1 MNRTASNRRPTLH
14 VASPAIALLL
24 LFIALPAQARHLS
37 PIVFVSYAGGQSDLW
52 VMQGD
57 GSSPVNLTNDKTEDD
72 FAEWSPDGRRIVWTR
87 GGRGPE
93 GELWVMNA
101 DGSGKQPLTFDVTA
115 DFNASWSP
123 DGSQIAWRTRRDGN
137 SEIYVMNADGTNA
150 HRLTQHP
157 SADYAPD
164 WSPDGTRIAF
174 TSERSG
180 HAAVYT
186 MNTDGSD
193 VQKLTPDFMEGALPG
208 WSPDGT
214 RILFTDGFCVTCG
227 ESDLFV
233 MNADGS
239 GITQITDSPENE
251 SAKSW
256 SRDGSSVVGD
266 FAPLNPAVTHLFKG
280 DVVVFDVATGAT
292 TKLTDTR
299 GIEEGHPDWSQSG
312 RPTDATELATG
323 AEAAPTAGR
332 AGTGALIASASLRQ
346 GSGNAII
353 EYTLP
358 GAGPVSVCIFDV
370 AGREIARLSE
380 GWQEA
385 GPHSAALSVG
395 RHKQVYLYRV
405 EWAGRSASGR
415 VTLSP

>member
-1 MNRTASNRRPTLH
+1 MRRTASDRRPTPRDTR
-14 VASPAIALLL
+14 VAIALLL
-24 LFIALPAQARHLS
+24 LCLAWPAQARHLS
-37 PIVFVSYAGGQSDLW
+37 PIVFVSLAGGQSDLW

-57 GSSPVNLTNDKTEDD
+57 GSNPVNLTNDKTEDD

-101 DGSGKQPLTFDVTA
+101 DGSGKQQLTFDVTA

-123 DGSQIAWRTRRDGN
+123 DGSQIAWRTRRDGQ
-137 SEIYVMNADGTNA
+137 SEIYVMNADGTHA

-193 VQKLTPDFMEGALPG
+193 VQKLTPDFMEAALPG
-208 WSPDGT
+208 WSPEGG
-214 RILFTDGFCVTCG
+214 RIVFTDGFCATCG
-227 ESDLFV
+227 ESDIFV

-239 GITQITDSPENE
+239 GLRQITDTSENE

-256 SRDGSSVVGD
+256 SRDGSSLVGD
-266 FAPLNPAVTHLFKG
+266 FAELNPSDHHLFKG
-280 DVVVFDVATGAT
+280 DVVVFDVATGAR
-292 TKLTDTR
+292 TKLTDTK

-312 RPTDATELATG
+312 RPTAAIELTAS
-323 AEAAPTAGR
+323 AEATPTPGR
-332 AGTGALIASASLRQ
+332 AGTDLPSASASLRQ
-346 GSGNAII
+346 GSGNASIQ
-353 EYTLP
+353 YTLP
-358 GAGPVSVCIFDV
+358 SAGPVRVSIFDV
-370 AGREIARLSE
+370 AGREIARLADS
-380 GWQEA
+380 WQEA
-385 GPHSAALSVG
+385 GPHTMAFAAG
-395 RHKQVYLYRV
+395 HAGQVYLYRV
-405 EWAGRSASGR
+405 EWAGRSVSGKM
-415 VTLSP
+415 TFAP

>member
-1 MNRTASNRRPTLH
+1 MRRTASYRRPTPHDPSL
-14 VASPAIALLL
+14 AIALLL
-24 LFIALPAQARHLS
+24 LCIAMPAQAQRLS
-37 PIVFVSYAGGQSDLW
+37 PIVFVSFAGGQSDLW

-57 GSSPVNLTNDKTEDD
+57 GSNPVNLTNDKTEDD

-93 GELWVMNA
+93 SELWVMNA
-101 DGSGKQPLTFDVTA
+101 DGSGKRQLTFDVTA

-123 DGSQIAWRTRRDGN
+123 DGSQIAWRTRRDGQ

-164 WSPDGTRIAF
+164 WSPNGTRIAF

-186 MNTDGSD
+186 MNADGSD
-193 VQKLTPDFMEGALPG
+193 LQKLTPDFMEGALPG
-208 WSPDGT
+208 WSPDGN
-214 RILFTDGFCVTCG
+214 RIVFTDGFCVTCG
-227 ESDLFV
+227 ESDIFV

-239 GITQITDSPENE
+239 GLTQITDTPQNE

-256 SRDGSSVVGD
+256 SRDGRSLVGD
-266 FAPLNPAVTHLFKG
+266 FAELNPSVQHLFKG
-280 DVVVFDVATGAT
+280 DVVVFAVATGAM

-299 GIEEGHPDWSQSG
+299 GTEEGHPDWSQSG
-312 RPTDATELATG
+312 RPTAATELAAG
-323 AEAAPTAGR
+323 AEATPAPGR
-332 AGTGALIASASLRQ
+332 AGTEVLSARASIRQ
-346 GSGNAII
+346 GSGNATI

-358 GAGPVSVCIFDV
+358 SAGPVRVGVFDV
-370 AGREIARLSE
+370 AGREIARLVDS
-380 GWQEA
+380 WQEA
-385 GPHSAALSVG
+385 GPHTAAFAAGHSRQL
-395 RHKQVYLYRV
+395 YLYRV
-405 EWAGRSASGR
+405 EWAGRSASGKM
-415 VTLSP
+415 TLAP

>member
-1 MNRTASNRRPTLH
+1 MRRTASDRRPTPHHPSL
-14 VASPAIALLL
+14 ATALFLLCIAV
-24 LFIALPAQARHLS
+24 PVQARNLS
-37 PIVFVSYAGGQSDLW
+37 PIVFVSLAGGQSDLW

-57 GSSPVNLTNDKTEDD
+57 GSNPVNLTNDKTEDD

-101 DGSGKQPLTFDVTA
+101 DGSGKQQLTFDVTA

-123 DGSQIAWRTRRDGN
+123 DGSQIAWRTRRDGQ

-186 MNTDGSD
+186 MNTDGTD
-193 VQKLTPDFMEGALPG
+193 VQKLTPDFMEAALPG
-208 WSPDGT
+208 WSPDGA
-214 RILFTDGFCVTCG
+214 RIVFTDGFCATCG
-227 ESDLFV
+227 ESDIFV
-233 MNADGS
+233 VNADGS
-239 GITQITDSPENE
+239 GLTQITDTPANE

-256 SRDGSSVVGD
+256 SRDGASLVGD
-266 FAPLNPAVTHLFKG
+266 FAELNPSDHHLFKG
-280 DVVVFDVATGAT
+280 DVVVFDVATGART
-292 TKLTDTR
+292 NLTDTK
-299 GIEEGHPDWSQSG
+299 GTEEGHPDWSQSG
-312 RPTDATELATG
+312 RPTAATELASG
-323 AEAAPTAGR
+323 AEATPGR
-332 AGTGALIASASLRQ
+332 GPAGTDALSASASLRQ
-346 GSGNAII
+346 GGGNATI

-358 GAGPVSVCIFDV
+358 SAGPVRVCLFDV
-370 AGREIARLSE
+370 AGREIARLAD

-385 GPHSAALSVG
+385 GPHAAAFTAG
-395 RHKQVYLYRV
+395 HAKQVYLYRV
-405 EWAGRSASGR
+405 EWAGRSVSGK
-415 VTLSP
+415 VTLAP

>member
-1 MNRTASNRRPTLH
+1 MRRTASDRRPTPH
-14 VASPAIALLL
+14 VPSLAIALLL
-24 LFIALPAQARHLS
+24 LCIASSAQARNLS

-57 GSSPVNLTNDKTEDD
+57 GSNPVNLTRDKTEDD

-101 DGSGKQPLTFDVTA
+101 DGSAKRQLTFDVTA

-123 DGSQIAWRTRRDGN
+123 DGSQIAWRTRRDGQ

-186 MNTDGSD
+186 MKTDGSD
-193 VQKLTPDFMEGALPG
+193 VQKLTPDFMEAALPG
-208 WSPDGT
+208 WSPDGA
-214 RILFTDGFCVTCG
+214 RMVFTDGFCVTCG

-239 GITQITDSPENE
+239 GLTQITDSPENE

-256 SRDGSSVVGD
+256 SRDGASVVGD
-266 FAPLNPAVTHLFKG
+266 FAPLNPAITHLFKG
-280 DVVVFDVATGAT
+280 DVVVFDVATGAM
-292 TKLTDTR
+292 TKLTDSR
-299 GIEEGHPDWSQSG
+299 GVEDGHPDWSQSG
-312 RPTDATELATG
+312 RPPDATALAANAAAVPAPGRTGTDALS
-323 AEAAPTAGR
+323 
-332 AGTGALIASASLRQ
+332 ASASLRQ
-346 GSGNAII
+346 GSGNARI

-358 GAGPVSVCIFDV
+358 SAGPVSVRIFDV
-370 AGREIARLSE
+370 AGREIARLAD

-385 GPHSAALSVG
+385 GPHTATFTVG
-395 RHKQVYLYRV
+395 HASQIYLYRV
-405 EWAGRSASGR
+405 EWAGRSASGKM
-415 VTLSP
+415 TLAP